1 MSEHNM
7 ASAVRR
13 STIRVFLASPRTS
26 SAAWDACQQLS
37 AQGYEVETAGI
48 EETLWLWPLEGY
60 DILLVDASKQ
70 PQPAID
76 LCHLV
81 RNLSPRQRIVLM
93 LGERTFEAPRPPEAD
108 AIVDSIATQFLPA
121 VHLLVPRSR
130 AATACGKKPV
140 QSAHVGVERG
150 ALGARSELR

>member
-1 MSEHNM
+1 M
-7 ASAVRR
+7 ASAARR
-13 STIRVFLASPRTS
+13 LAIRVLLASQRTS
-26 SAAWDACQQLS
+26 SEAWEAWQQLS

-70 PQPAID
+70 PQLALD

-81 RNLSPRQRIVLM
+81 RDMSPRQRIVLL
-93 LGERTFEAPRPPEAD
+93 LGEQTPAALRPLEAD
-108 AIVDSIATQFLPA
+108 AILAANPTEIQFLSA

-130 AATACGKKPV
+130 AAAEKKPA
-140 QSAHVGVERG
+140 QSTHATVGHTSISGRSAG
-150 ALGARSELR
+150 A